1 MEVLKNVFFT
11 FCIIIVICEI
21 LKKIIPKGEISKYAN
36 VIISIF
42 IILCLINTVKK
53 ISNMD
58 IKIFDDTYKNQ
69 SYQISKDKLWE
80 NAINSSEQNYKKIIE
95 NYLSENGIGGVDVD
109 VNLSLKGEQI
119 EIENINLYGEN
130 AYHTKNIIA
139 GHFNIPLNKITVDK
153 GK

>member
-1 MEVLKNVFFT
+1 
-11 FCIIIVICEI
+11 
-21 LKKIIPKGEISKYAN
+21 
-36 VIISIF
+36 
-42 IILCLINTVKK
+42 
-53 ISNMD
+53 MD

-130 AYHTKNIIA
+130 TYHTKNI
-139 GHFNIPLNKITVDK
+139 F
-153 GK
+153 